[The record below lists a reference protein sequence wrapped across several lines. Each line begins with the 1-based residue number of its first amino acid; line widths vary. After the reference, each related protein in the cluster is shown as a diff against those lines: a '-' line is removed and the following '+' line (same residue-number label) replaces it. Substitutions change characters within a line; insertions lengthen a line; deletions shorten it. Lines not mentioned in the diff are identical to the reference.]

1 MEWDKMY
8 TGGDIRMTS
17 LLPSG
22 KERIDMSGTKGIW
35 PKSSKFILD
44 VMVNQHPPAQ

>member
-22 KERIDMSGTKGIW
+22 KERIDMSGTYRY
-35 PKSSKFILD
+35 
-44 VMVNQHPPAQ
+44 MAQEQ